1 MNESKDIDQQNALS
15 LDALRKRINAVDSE
29 LLSLISERA
38 QLAQRV
44 ADAKLAEDPET
55 VFYRPEREAQ
65 VMRRIMSLN
74 EGPLADEEMA
84 RLFREIMSSC
94 LALEQPISVAYLGP
108 NGTYSQQATLKHFGG
123 AVEGVPVATIPDVFR
138 QVEAGQVAYG
148 VVPIENSTEGAINQT
163 FDMFVSSSVRVC
175 GEIFLPIHNNLIG
188 RRGALDE
195 PIERIYS
202 HSQPLA
208 QCRQWIVEH
217 YPQAELIAVSSNAEA
232 VRLAEQDKGGVAI
245 AGSHATHYF
254 DVDVLVRNIEDLAS
268 NVTHFLVIGR
278 EPVGP
283 SGDDRTLLLAT
294 VHNQPGALERLLEP
308 LSRHGID
315 ITHLESRP
323 SRVQPWHY
331 VFFVEVKG
339 HCEGNPLAQVLEEYE
354 GSLTNIRVL
363 GSWPAAVI

>member
-1 MNESKDIDQQNALS
+1 MNESKDPDQQEALS
-15 LDALRKRINAVDSE
+15 LEALRKRINAIDCN

-38 QLAQRV
+38 QLAQCV
-44 ADAKLAEDPET
+44 AETKLAEDPDT

-65 VMRRIMSLN
+65 VMRRIMTLN
-74 EGPLADEEMA
+74 QGPLADEEMA

-94 LALEQPISVAYLGP
+94 LALEQPVSVAFLGP
-108 NGTYSQQATLKHFGG
+108 NGTYSQQAMMKQFGG
-123 AVEGVPVATIPDVFR
+123 AVEGVPVASIPDVFR

-163 FDMFVSSSVRVC
+163 FDMFVNSNVRIC

-202 HSQPLA
+202 HPQPLA
-208 QCRQWIVEH
+208 QCRTWLTTH

-245 AGSHATHYF
+245 AGAHATHYF
-254 DVDVLVRNIEDLAS
+254 DVDILVRNIEDLAS

-283 SGDDRTLLLAT
+283 SGEDRTMLLAT
-294 VHNQPGALERLLEP
+294 MRNQPGALERLLEP
-308 LSRHGID
+308 LSRYGID

-323 SRVQPWHY
+323 SRVQPWQY

-339 HCEGNPLAQVLEEYE
+339 HSEDGPLASALDEFEN
-354 GSLTNIRVL
+354 SMIDIRIL

>member
-1 MNESKDIDQQNALS
+1 MNESKDPDQRKALS
-15 LDALRKRINAVDSE
+15 LDVLRKRINAIDSE

-38 QLAQRV
+38 QLAQEV
-44 ADAKLAEDPET
+44 AEAKLAEDPET

-65 VMRRIMSLN
+65 VMRRIMTLN
-74 EGPLADEEMA
+74 QGPLSDEEMA

-94 LALEQPISVAYLGP
+94 LALEQPLSVAYLGP
-108 NGTYSQQATLKHFGG
+108 NGTYSQQAMLKQFGG
-123 AVEGVPVATIPDVFR
+123 AVEGVPVASIPDVFR
-138 QVEAGQVAYG
+138 QVESGQVAYG

-163 FDMFVSSSVRVC
+163 FDMFVSSGVRVC

-202 HSQPLA
+202 HPQPLA
-208 QCRQWIVEH
+208 QCRAWLAAH
-217 YPQAELIAVSSNAEA
+217 YPLAELVAVASNAEA

-245 AGSHATHYF
+245 AGAHATHYF
-254 DVDVLVRNIEDLAS
+254 DVDILIRNIEDLSS

-278 EPVGP
+278 EAVGP

-294 VHNQPGALERLLEP
+294 MNNQPGALERLIEP
-308 LSRHGID
+308 LSRFNID

-323 SRVQPWHY
+323 SRVQPWQY

-339 HCEGNPLAQVLEEYE
+339 HCQDGPLAHALDEFK
-354 GSLTNIRVL
+354 GSMIDIRIL